1 MLNPFLSDD
10 SFPDWKREF
19 DAALHESNLEQLRQR
34 VLGAEEAIYLQ
45 MQVLVDAP
53 NDAESR
59 AMQNAIRVLREI
71 QVEKLGYP
79 DWKKK

>member
-1 MLNPFLSDD
+1 
-10 SFPDWKREF
+10 
-19 DAALHESNLEQLRQR
+19 
-34 VLGAEEAIYLQ
+34 
-45 MQVLVDAP
+45 MQVLMDAP

-59 AMQNAIRVLREI
+59 AIQDAIRKLREI